1 MEKSIGS
8 KQKYLVLLKLNT
20 TKTEKFTNALMSISE
35 RPSEGVSLNAS
46 YNVLG
51 EWDVAVW
58 FEANNNDEAV
68 HFVGEKLRSIEGVV
82 ATLTM
87 PATPIKEYRK

>member
-1 MEKSIGS
+1 MEKSMES

-20 TKTEKFTNALMSISE
+20 TKMEKFISALMSISE

-87 PATPIKEYRK
+87 PAMPIKEYRK